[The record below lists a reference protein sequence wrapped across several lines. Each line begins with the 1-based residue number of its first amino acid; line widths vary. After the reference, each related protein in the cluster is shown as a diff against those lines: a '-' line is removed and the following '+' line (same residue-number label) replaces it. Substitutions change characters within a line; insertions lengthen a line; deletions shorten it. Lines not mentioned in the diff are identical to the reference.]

1 MVIKRDGR
9 KVEFDKNK
17 IIKAMESAYKEIRKE
32 EGLDSFLDFA
42 KEVADDIERKS
53 VDYSVEE
60 IQDIIENKLMAS
72 RYKDIA
78 KAYIIYRNK
87 RTNARENT
95 IDKTIDGII
104 ERNDPYWVTE
114 NSNKNAMLE
123 TTVRDYLAGAVS
135 TDKAKRHLLPS
146 DIVEA
151 HNKGIIH
158 FHDMD
163 YFIQHIYNCCLINLE
178 DMLQNGTVI
187 SGTYIDKPHKFSTA
201 CNIATQIIAQVAS
214 SQYGGQTISLAHL
227 SPFVEETRNTIRKK
241 HPEYSEAMVE
251 ELTMDDIKAGV
262 QTIQYQVVT
271 LMTTNGQAPFITVYM
286 NLDEIEEGKGRE
298 DLALVIEE
306 TLKQRI
312 LGVKNEKGVYVT
324 PAFPKLI
331 YALDEINIHE
341 DSKYFYLTELAAKCT
356 AKRMVPDFE
365 SNKIMKELKEGDKYP
380 CMGCLVGNEIIT
392 YRYNN
397 RLYVESFE
405 RAWDRLSDNF
415 EIKEQSEGSR
425 NLYIDVEG
433 VEIYDTEKG
442 FVNVS
447 RFIRNWSNNWID
459 VHFSNGRRLLCT
471 TDHPFEIIDKGVVRA
486 EDLIQGDSVLINS
499 NQYSEDRVFFDKDKA
514 WMLGF
519 LLCDGCYSGG
529 SIFASIAARQ
539 EDDIRDKF
547 FNSVKKCFGLSCK
560 EVLRQRGI
568 KGNYKD
574 LIIKSDGTNK
584 VQKTISY
591 LNRLFGGSNKKY
603 RHIPNEVF
611 EWTIDAKYAFLA
623 GMIDADGYIST
634 KNNRSRVSIGSTNK
648 ELALQQMALAQA
660 LGMPAKMYYNHYS
673 KSKPEAIRYG
683 VSFVPDDILMS
694 MIVCEKKIAHYI
706 ENDVIGF
713 NTSAKVEKITKIS
726 DYSDYSYDVTT
737 DSEHFEV
744 SGVYS
749 HNCRSFLTPD
759 RTKENYARALN
770 YDKYKGHKYYGRFN
784 QGVVTINLPY
794 IALLSG
800 KDENKFWE
808 LMNEYIELCHK
819 ALQYRHKRLVGTVSD
834 VAPILWQHGAIARL
848 EKGEQ
853 INELLLHG
861 YSTISLGYAGVY
873 EMTRYMTGESHM
885 SSEKGRDFAMKV
897 MKYLNDKCTKWKT
910 EEDID
915 YSVYGTPI
923 ESVTYKFAQAIQRD
937 FGNDIEEVTNYNY
950 ITNSYHCNVREPIDA
965 FSKLSKEAQF
975 QNMSPGGA
983 ISYIEVPNMQ
993 NNIPAVLDVIKF
1005 IYNNIMYAELNT
1017 KSDYCQVCGYDGEI
1031 KIEEE
1036 KETGK
1041 LYWKCPNCGNKDQN
1055 KMNVARRTCGYIG
1068 TQFWNQGRTQ
1078 EIRDRVLHL

>member
-1 MVIKRDGR
+1 MIIKRDGR

-42 KEVADDIERKS
+42 KEVADDIERKG

-60 IQDIIENKLMAS
+60 IQDIVENKLMAS

-104 ERNDPYWVTE
+104 ERNDPYWATE

-312 LGVKNEKGVYVT
+312 LGVKNEKGIYIT

-356 AKRMVPDFE
+356 AKRMVPDYE
-365 SNKIMKELKEGDKYP
+365 SNKIMKGLKNGDAYP
-380 CMGCLVGNEIIT
+380 VMGCNRGDEIIT

-405 RAWDRLSDNF
+405 RAWNRLSDDF
-415 EIKEQSEGSR
+415 ETKEQTEGSC
-425 NLYIDVEG
+425 NLYMDVEG

-442 FVNVS
+442 LINVS
-447 RFIRNWSNNWID
+447 RFIRNWSKDWVD

-471 TDHPFEIIDKGVVRA
+471 TDHLFEITDKGVVRA
-486 EDLIQGDSVLINS
+486 EDLTIGDSLLINS
-499 NQYSEDRVFFDKDKA
+499 GQYNENNIPFNKDSA
-514 WMLGF
+514 WMLG
-519 LLCDGCYSGG
+519 LILCDGCYANGNITV
-529 SIFASIAARQ
+529 SISEKT

-547 FNSVKKCFGLSCK
+547 FECVKKCLDLPYK
-560 EVLRQRGI
+560 EIIRHRGV
-568 KGNYKD
+568 KGN
-574 LIIKSDGTNK
+574 
-584 VQKTISY
+584 
-591 LNRLFGGSNKKY
+591 
-603 RHIPNEVF
+603 
-611 EWTIDAKYAFLA
+611 
-623 GMIDADGYIST
+623 
-634 KNNRSRVSIGSTNK
+634 
-648 ELALQQMALAQA
+648 
-660 LGMPAKMYYNHYS
+660 
-673 KSKPEAIRYG
+673 
-683 VSFVPDDILMS
+683 
-694 MIVCEKKIAHYI
+694 
-706 ENDVIGF
+706 
-713 NTSAKVEKITKIS
+713 
-726 DYSDYSYDVTT
+726 
-737 DSEHFEV
+737 
-744 SGVYS
+744 
-749 HNCRSFLTPD
+749 
-759 RTKENYARALN
+759 
-770 YDKYKGHKYYGRFN
+770 
-784 QGVVTINLPY
+784 
-794 IALLSG
+794 
-800 KDENKFWE
+800 
-808 LMNEYIELCHK
+808 
-819 ALQYRHKRLVGTVSD
+819 
-834 VAPILWQHGAIARL
+834 
-848 EKGEQ
+848 
-853 INELLLHG
+853 
-861 YSTISLGYAGVY
+861 
-873 EMTRYMTGESHM
+873 
-885 SSEKGRDFAMKV
+885 
-897 MKYLNDKCTKWKT
+897 
-910 EEDID
+910 
-915 YSVYGTPI
+915 
-923 ESVTYKFAQAIQRD
+923 
-937 FGNDIEEVTNYNY
+937 
-950 ITNSYHCNVREPIDA
+950 
-965 FSKLSKEAQF
+965 
-975 QNMSPGGA
+975 
-983 ISYIEVPNMQ
+983 
-993 NNIPAVLDVIKF
+993 
-1005 IYNNIMYAELNT
+1005 
-1017 KSDYCQVCGYDGEI
+1017 
-1031 KIEEE
+1031 
-1036 KETGK
+1036 
-1041 LYWKCPNCGNKDQN
+1041 
-1055 KMNVARRTCGYIG
+1055 
-1068 TQFWNQGRTQ
+1068 
-1078 EIRDRVLHL
+1078 